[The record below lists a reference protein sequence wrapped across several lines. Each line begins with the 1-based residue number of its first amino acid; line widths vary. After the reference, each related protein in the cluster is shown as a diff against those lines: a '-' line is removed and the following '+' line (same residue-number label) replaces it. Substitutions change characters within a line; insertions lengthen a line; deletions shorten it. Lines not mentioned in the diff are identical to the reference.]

1 LETCD
6 EQRDYSELWMNLCKC
21 DKTSLAETCKIQG
34 ILQIKRLVFGI
45 HVCYIIFNLKQ
56 KKHGYQIKSNGCS
69 LLDWNV
75 YMTCIISVIS
85 KLSSQS
91 KITELVEHSM
101 SYNNI
106 LFPKWRMLGFEHNL
120 FCITKIQRNFY
131 YSNIILQENA
141 LQNKISNKV

>member
-1 LETCD
+1 
-6 EQRDYSELWMNLCKC
+6 
-21 DKTSLAETCKIQG
+21 
-34 ILQIKRLVFGI
+34 
-45 HVCYIIFNLKQ
+45 
-56 KKHGYQIKSNGCS
+56 
-69 LLDWNV
+69 
-75 YMTCIISVIS
+75 MTCIISVIS

-131 YSNIILQENA
+131 YLNIILQENA